1 MLANILA
8 ACAAAPAVAPVA
20 GTYTLD
26 EQKLAK
32 AMKASVDAYVASIP
46 ESERVA
52 ARRQLG
58 RLHMKRTVVLQL
70 RANGNYHL
78 ESDIGGVS
86 MTDEGS
92 WSLNN
97 GRVQL
102 TSSNNRPSSQFEYR
116 DGRLLTLPDHPRRR
130 FSVAPD
136 LARAI
141 ELERIGNTR

>member
-1 MLANILA
+1 MLANLLA
-8 ACAAAPAVAPVA
+8 ACAAAPAVEPVA
-20 GTYTLD
+20 GTYALD
-26 EQKLAK
+26 EQKLAV

-46 ESERVA
+46 ESEREE

-58 RLHMKRTVVLQL
+58 MLDIKRTVVLQL

-78 ESDIGGVS
+78 ESDMGGLS

-92 WSLNN
+92 WSLRN

-116 DGRLLTLPDHPRRR
+116 DGRLRTLPDNPRRR